1 MLAAES
7 SKHEPDVFSLMA
19 GLLLALIGGLYLL
32 SDLTSVDLDGRWVG
46 PVVLIAVGL
55 VGLLSTLRRTTRR

>member
-1 MLAAES
+1 MSAAES
-7 SKHEPDVFSLMA
+7 SKHEPDVFSLMS
-19 GLLLALIGGLYLL
+19 GLLLTLIGGLYLL
-32 SDLTSVDLDGRWVG
+32 GDLTSVDLDGRWVG